1 MIGFRGD
8 LSKTYIEM
16 TLSSN
21 KVTNKKIKK
30 ATQGK
35 RNSII
40 NDKKTYLDQLSTRS
54 NKISMYLKSSSNGLC
69 FLVIKASF
77 YPFLMH
83 LNLIILTK
91 INLEHNTHRTIFLP
105 KKISYLKKI

>member
-1 MIGFRGD
+1 MIF
-8 LSKTYIEM
+8 EE
-16 TLSSN
+16 
-21 KVTNKKIKK
+21 
-30 ATQGK
+30 
-35 RNSII
+35 SII

-69 FLVIKASF
+69 FLVRKASF

-91 INLEHNTHRTIFLP
+91 INLEHNTHRTIFFT
-105 KKISYLKKI
+105 KKHFLFKKDMKNIYKRWKLQRIHHNG